1 MSLGSVKLIAKLHT
15 DIFEVEDKY
24 NIELHF
30 YPENFMIYF
39 NGPLINKDII
49 ELKNNFYPF
58 ISSDYISVKMNYI
71 YLKEL
76 FLDNNNYLNMEIYN
90 PTNINTFTVSF
101 KDLKYKN
108 KFSFFASVPSND
120 LIINNIILV
129 IKKKIKNQILKYI
142 NNFNNV
148 IQICLDFISVE
159 RKYNNITNNLFLKA
173 FDFGNKYYEN
183 SIKQYISSQKKINLI
198 PENERKLIDEH
209 LKTINDEIEKTI
221 ILNIIKTKNDSS
233 KGSDELKNE
242 FENLDSDIDSIN
254 IKDLFQNYPKFN
266 KFLDDIKKMT
276 SFYTEKTINLILDLL
291 EINLNEKN
299 ISNIIDIEKN
309 LNIKINNWKQEHLFV
324 PDNSVDNII
333 SNASLIIERKF
344 FEFLF
349 KKFFSDIINLEINK
363 DKTITNDEFCQ
374 ILINLKSVK
383 SILFNNDN
391 QEKFFINI

>member
-1 MSLGSVKLIAKLHT
+1 M
-15 DIFEVEDKY
+15 
-24 NIELHF
+24 
-30 YPENFMIYF
+30 
-39 NGPLINKDII
+39 
-49 ELKNNFYPF
+49 
-58 ISSDYISVKMNYI
+58 
-71 YLKEL
+71 
-76 FLDNNNYLNMEIYN
+76 
-90 PTNINTFTVSF
+90 
-101 KDLKYKN
+101 
-108 KFSFFASVPSND
+108 PSND
-120 LIINNIILV
+120 LIINKIILD

-148 IQICLDFISVE
+148 IQIFLDFISVE

-363 DKTITNDEFCQ
+363 NKTITNDEFCQ

-391 QEKFFINI
+391 QENFL

>member
-76 FLDNNNYLNMEIYN
+76 SLDNNNYLSMEIYN
-90 PTNINTFTVSF
+90 PTNINIFTVSF

-120 LIINNIILV
+120 LIINKIILD

-148 IQICLDFISVE
+148 IQIFLDFISVE

-221 ILNIIKTKNDSS
+221 ILNLIKTKNDSS

-391 QEKFFINI
+391 QENFL

>member
-76 FLDNNNYLNMEIYN
+76 SLDNNNYLSMEIYN
-90 PTNINTFTVSF
+90 PTNINIFTVSF

-120 LIINNIILV
+120 LIINNIILD

-349 KKFFSDIINLEINK
+349 KKFFSGIINLEINK

>member
-24 NIELHF
+24 NIELRF

-58 ISSDYISVKMNYI
+58 ISADYISVKMNYI

-120 LIINNIILV
+120 LIKNNIILD

-209 LKTINDEIEKTI
+209 LKTINDEIDKTI

-276 SFYTEKTINLILDLL
+276 SFYTEKTINLIFDLL
-291 EINLNEKN
+291 EINLNENN

-324 PDNSVDNII
+324 PDNSIDNII

-349 KKFFSDIINLEINK
+349 KKFFSGIINLEINK

-391 QEKFFINI
+391 

>member
-76 FLDNNNYLNMEIYN
+76 SLDNNNYLSMEIYN
-90 PTNINTFTVSF
+90 PTNINIFTVSF

-120 LIINNIILV
+120 LIINKIILD

-148 IQICLDFISVE
+148 IQIFLDFISVE

-374 ILINLKSVK
+374 ILTNLKSVK

-391 QEKFFINI
+391 QENFL

>member
-76 FLDNNNYLNMEIYN
+76 SLDNNNYLSMEIYN
-90 PTNINTFTVSF
+90 PTNINIFTVSF
-101 KDLKYKN
+101 KDLKYKK
-108 KFSFFASVPSND
+108 KFSFFTSVSSND
-120 LIINNIILV
+120 LIINNIILD

-148 IQICLDFISVE
+148 IQIFLDFISVE

-276 SFYTEKTINLILDLL
+276 SFYTEKTINLIFDLL
-291 EINLNEKN
+291 EINLNENN

-349 KKFFSDIINLEINK
+349 KKFFSGIINLEINK

-374 ILINLKSVK
+374 ILTNLKSVK

-391 QEKFFINI
+391 QENFL

>member
-58 ISSDYISVKMNYI
+58 ISADYISVKMNYI

-76 FLDNNNYLNMEIYN
+76 FLDNNNYLSMEIYN
-90 PTNINTFTVSF
+90 PTNINIFTVSF

-242 FENLDSDIDSIN
+242 FENLGSDIDSIN

-391 QEKFFINI
+391 

>member
-120 LIINNIILV
+120 LIINKIILD

-148 IQICLDFISVE
+148 IQIFLDFISVE

-198 PENERKLIDEH
+198 PANERKLIDEH

-242 FENLDSDIDSIN
+242 FENLDSDIDSTN

-363 DKTITNDEFCQ
+363 NKTITNDEFCQ

>member
-76 FLDNNNYLNMEIYN
+76 SLDNNNYLSMEIYN
-90 PTNINTFTVSF
+90 PTNINIFTVSF

-120 LIINNIILV
+120 LIINKIILD

-198 PENERKLIDEH
+198 PANERKLIDEH

-349 KKFFSDIINLEINK
+349 KKFFSGIINLEINK

>member
-1 MSLGSVKLIAKLHT
+1 MSLSSIKLIAKLHT

-76 FLDNNNYLNMEIYN
+76 SLDNNNYLSMEIYN
-90 PTNINTFTVSF
+90 PTNINIFTVSF

-108 KFSFFASVPSND
+108 KFSFFTSVISND
-120 LIINNIILV
+120 LIINKIILD

-142 NNFNNV
+142 NNYNNV
-148 IQICLDFISVE
+148 IQIFLDFISVE

-349 KKFFSDIINLEINK
+349 KKFFSDIINLQINK

>member
-76 FLDNNNYLNMEIYN
+76 SLDNNNYLSMEIYN
-90 PTNINTFTVSF
+90 PTNINIFTVSF

-120 LIINNIILV
+120 LIINKIILD

-148 IQICLDFISVE
+148 IQIFLDFISVE

-363 DKTITNDEFCQ
+363 NKTITNDEFCQ

-391 QEKFFINI
+391 QENFL

>member
-76 FLDNNNYLNMEIYN
+76 SLDNNNYLSMEIYN
-90 PTNINTFTVSF
+90 PTNINIFTVSF

-120 LIINNIILV
+120 LIINKIILD

-148 IQICLDFISVE
+148 IQIFLDFISVE

-198 PENERKLIDEH
+198 PANERKLIDEH

-363 DKTITNDEFCQ
+363 NKTITNDEFCQ

-391 QEKFFINI
+391 QENFL

>member
-15 DIFEVEDKY
+15 DIFEVEDKYKY

-76 FLDNNNYLNMEIYN
+76 FLDNNNYLSMEIYN
-90 PTNINTFTVSF
+90 PTNINIFTVIF

-108 KFSFFASVPSND
+108 RFSFFTSVPSND
-120 LIINNIILV
+120 LIINKIILD
-129 IKKKIKNQILKYI
+129 IKKKIKNQILKCI
-142 NNFNNV
+142 NNFNKV

-344 FEFLF
+344 FELLF

-391 QEKFFINI
+391 QENFL

>member
-30 YPENFMIYF
+30 YPENFMINF

-76 FLDNNNYLNMEIYN
+76 SLDNNNYLSMEIYN
-90 PTNINTFTVSF
+90 PTNINIFTVSF

-108 KFSFFASVPSND
+108 KLSFFASVSSND
-120 LIINNIILV
+120 LIINKIILD

-148 IQICLDFISVE
+148 IQIFLDFISVE

-276 SFYTEKTINLILDLL
+276 SFYTEKTINLIFDLL
-291 EINLNEKN
+291 EINLNENN

-349 KKFFSDIINLEINK
+349 KKFFSGIINLEINK

-391 QEKFFINI
+391 QENFL

>member
-76 FLDNNNYLNMEIYN
+76 SLDNNNYLSMEIYN
-90 PTNINTFTVSF
+90 PTNINIFTVSF

-108 KFSFFASVPSND
+108 KFSFFASVSSND
-120 LIINNIILV
+120 LIINKIILD

-349 KKFFSDIINLEINK
+349 KKFFSGIINLEINK